1 MRFYNYLPD
10 ETLKNIRDDPGN
22 CLAEMIPIG
31 TGITHELLRQVV
43 TVDSRLRTMRMYRR
57 PSPGVFLKAH
67 EATDAESL
75 FRIIEFLRHDREGV
89 IVWERT
95 A

>member
-1 MRFYNYLPD
+1 MKYFNYLPD

-31 TGITHELLRQVV
+31 AGITHELLRQVI
-43 TVDSRLRTMRMYRR
+43 TVDSRLHTMRIYRR
-57 PSPGVFLKAH
+57 PSPRAFLKAH
-67 EATDAESL
+67 EATDGGAL
-75 FRIIEFLRHDREGV
+75 FRTIEFLRHGQEGGF
-89 IVWERT
+89 VWERT